1 MMTVMGGEV
10 EFKAYAPGQG
20 ELLPSFPGDA
30 LDPSDPAFFVDEIVE
45 GLDLEAFESRYA
57 VAGER
62 AYPPRMLLKLWLFG
76 AITGVHSGREIARRL
91 YYDLRFRYLA
101 GDLRPDF
108 RTINRFRT
116 RHIED
121 FREVLRETVRIAQQ
135 AGLAQ
140 LGRVAID
147 GTKIR
152 ANTSRHKAMS
162 RGRMDE
168 AEARLDD
175 EIDQILMQIEEQN
188 ASEDEEHG
196 DDDGSGG
203 LPAEL
208 QNREARRERIRAA
221 RAQLEKEKG
230 EKLEDQHQKS
240 FADLEANMMK
250 TGEGSLAYCYN
261 AQAAVSEDGIIVAT
275 EVSTTPRDEASLE
288 PVLDEIESN
297 TGERPACVLADSGY
311 LTEKTLAAMESR
323 EQKCLIAVGREGKP
337 AKWPRGRLTQRM
349 HRMLRLPW
357 ARELYRH
364 RKTQGERP
372 FAVIKG
378 PMDFRRFMLRSKRK
392 TGGEWDLM
400 ASAFNLMAIRTAAL
414 A

>member
-1 MMTVMGGEV
+1 MGGEV
-10 EFKAYAPGQG
+10 EFKSYSPGQG
-20 ELLPSFPGDA
+20 ELLPSFTGDA
-30 LDPSDPAFFVDEIVE
+30 LDPSDPAFFVDEVIE
-45 GLDLEAFESRYA
+45 GLDLRVFERRYA
-57 VAGER
+57 AMGER

-76 AITGVHSGREIARRL
+76 AIAGVHSGREIARRVH
-91 YYDLRFRYLA
+91 YDLRFRYLA

-108 RTINRFRT
+108 RTVNRFRT
-116 RHIED
+116 THIED
-121 FREVLRETVRIAQQ
+121 FRAVFRQTVQIAQQ
-135 AGLAQ
+135 AGLAK

-147 GTKIR
+147 GTKVR
-152 ANTSRHKAMS
+152 ANTSRYKAMS
-162 RGRMDE
+162 RGHMDE

-188 ASEDEEHG
+188 TSEDEEHG

-208 QNREARRERIRAA
+208 QSREARRERIRAA
-221 RAQLEKEKG
+221 RDQLEKEKG
-230 EKLEDQHQKS
+230 EKLEDRHQKS

-275 EVSTTPRDEASLE
+275 ELSTTPRDEASLA

-297 TGERPACVLADSGY
+297 TGERPDRVLADSGY
-311 LTEKTLAAMESR
+311 LTEQTLASMDAR
-323 EQKCLIAVGREGKP
+323 EQPCLIAVGREGKP
-337 AKWPRGRLTQRM
+337 KKWLRGHRTQKM
-349 HRMLRLPW
+349 HRILRLPW

-372 FAVIKG
+372 FSVIKG
-378 PMDFRRFMLRSKRK
+378 PMDFRRFMLRGKRK
-392 TGGEWDLM
+392 TSGEWDLM
-400 ASAFNLMAIRTAAL
+400 ASAFNLMALRSARPA
-414 A
+414 